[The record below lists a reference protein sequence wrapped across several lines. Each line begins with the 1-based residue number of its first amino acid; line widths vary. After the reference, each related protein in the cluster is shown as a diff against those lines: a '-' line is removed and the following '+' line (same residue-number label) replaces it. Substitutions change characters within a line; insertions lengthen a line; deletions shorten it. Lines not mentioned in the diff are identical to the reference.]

1 MKYKATIGVTYRLS
15 KKEGKM
21 ICKATIGVTYRLGK
35 KEGKM
40 MYKATIGVTYRLSK
54 IVRGY
59 SQGRAGFKAPP
70 VYTPLRYIRQAMR
83 LG

>member
-1 MKYKATIGVTYRLS
+1 
-15 KKEGKM
+15 
-21 ICKATIGVTYRLGK
+21 
-35 KEGKM
+35 M

-83 LG
+83 RG